1 MSAKAAAEKAVKT
14 VRGIDWGLLE
24 RLVKSDDGRKELL
37 TLRRTID
44 ETRTQLDLFRKRKP
58 VNIDWNYYKA
68 ELNPVMIDE
77 FKAAYEDVKIGEYK
91 ETLSPKFEQD
101 YKEMVTK
108 AAEAAKEAKV
118 EAAKLEAEAKE
129 LEKQKAAL
137 KTLTADE
144 YFKSHPQVLEQID
157 DEIRQGIWGPS
168 KE

>member
-44 ETRTQLDLFRKRKP
+44 ETRGQLDLFRKRKP

-68 ELNPVMIDE
+68 ELNPAMIDE

-91 ETLSPKFEQD
+91 EELSPKFEQD
-101 YKEMVTK
+101 YKEMVK
-108 AAEAAKEAKV
+108 QAAEAAKDAKV
-118 EAAKLEAEAKE
+118 EASKLEAEAKE
-129 LEKQKAAL
+129 LDKQKAAL